1 MTNVLKMS
9 KVNVKCPVLGCDYE
23 TGSYDAAIAAALLT
37 CHSKTHTSAPGNS
50 SNHSKPPPV
59 ERPKVVA
66 NCARADWMIFKSKWN
81 SFKQAASV
89 HSSKVVYQLIGC
101 LDQDLATL
109 LYNENESPE
118 TLNEDNLLRL
128 IERVAAKP
136 ENIWLTRDNLHSMT
150 QDSGESGK
158 LSPVSLPG

>member
-1 MTNVLKMS
+1 MTNGLKMTE
-9 KVNVKCPVLGCDYE
+9 VNVRCPVPECDYE
-23 TGSYDAAIAAALLT
+23 TGLYDTAIAAALLT
-37 CHSKTHTSAPGNS
+37 CHSKTHTAAPV
-50 SNHSKPPPV
+50 NHNNSKPPPV

-118 TLNEDNLLRL
+118 TLSEDNLLRL
-128 IERVAAKP
+128 IERVAVKP
-136 ENIWLTRDNLHSMT
+136 ENI
-150 QDSGESGK
+150 
-158 LSPVSLPG
+158 